1 MAAAIPA
8 NSLRE
13 MILNRQHRVPVSLGS
28 LENFLSR
35 VQRKLNMPKDAV
47 TVCFVT
53 SPAIARW
60 NKAYRGKNRPT
71 DVLSFPSNGL
81 SRKGKL
87 ATARKHRS
95 KVASSAA
102 RSRRYPSP
110 VSSASWYLGDIAISP
125 LVANRNASRF
135 GRTLDDELR
144 VLILHGV
151 LHLLGYDHEADDGA
165 MDRREE
171 RLRCQLGLN

>member
-35 VQRKLNMPKDAV
+35 VQRKLNVPKDAV
-47 TVCFVT
+47 TICFVT

-60 NKAYRGKNRPT
+60 NKVYRGKNRPT
-71 DVLSFPSNGL
+71 DVLSFPSNGF

-87 ATARKHRS
+87 TTARKQRG

-102 RSRRYPSP
+102 RSRRHPSP
-110 VSSASWYLGDIAISP
+110 VSSASSYLGDIAIAP
-125 LVANRNASRF
+125 IVARRNAIGF
-135 GRTLDDELR
+135 GRTLEEELR

-151 LHLLGYDHEADDGA
+151 LHLLGYDHEADNGE
-165 MDRREE
+165 MNQREQRLRRE
-171 RLRCQLGLN
+171 LDLS